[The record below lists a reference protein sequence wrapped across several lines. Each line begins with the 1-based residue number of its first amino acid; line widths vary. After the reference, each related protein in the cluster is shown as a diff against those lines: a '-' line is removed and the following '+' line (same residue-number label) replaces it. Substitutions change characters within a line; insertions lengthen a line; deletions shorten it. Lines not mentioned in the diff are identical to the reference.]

1 MNKKIT
7 DVRSN
12 DKKEIHFTYDNK
24 NYTLFESE
32 YAKVL
37 TKPKKTVYCLNGPSR
52 VDLVKFGMPIQEVEG
67 YDDLCSALKSLNPA

>member
-12 DKKEIHFTYDNK
+12 DKKEIQFTYDNK
-24 NYTLFESE
+24 HYTLFESE

-37 TKPKKTVYCLNGPSR
+37 TRPKKTVYCLNGPSR

-67 YDDLCSALKSLNPA
+67 YDDLSSALKSVM